1 MTEIDIMEP
10 QAAYHYSDGYE
21 WGYGGS
27 GPAQTALAILLEAT
41 GDEQLSL
48 RLYQHFKH
56 QVIAHAPYHGWKI
69 PIEALQQWI
78 DANGNHPL
86 TIE

>member
-1 MTEIDIMEP
+1 MKQRTRISLD
-10 QAAYHYSDGYE
+10 AR
-21 WGYGGS
+21 

-41 GDEQLSL
+41 DDELL
-48 RLYQHFKH
+48 AVRLYQYFKH
-56 QVIAHAPYHGWKI
+56 QVIAHAPHHGWKI

-86 TIE
+86 TIK